1 MIIGPNARPSWTLE
15 SAARMKTDFLGLATE
30 YPLWDGAALLAQNPI
45 ALLSLI
51 LAIAVMFTL
60 GVVYDRPG

>member
-1 MIIGPNARPSWTLE
+1 MDAR

-30 YPLWDGAALLAQNPI
+30 YPLWDGGALLAQNPI

-51 LAIAVMFTL
+51 FAIAVMFTL

>member
-1 MIIGPNARPSWTLE
+1 MSQKSSLTQ
-15 SAARMKTDFLGLATE
+15 SAHSVRQVLTGYTLGLATE

>member
-1 MIIGPNARPSWTLE
+1 
-15 SAARMKTDFLGLATE
+15 MKTDFLGLATE

-60 GVVYDRPG
+60 GVIYDRPG